1 MMRYDVPQ
9 GELVKNLSVKLK
21 QELKM
26 PSWAMFVKTGVHKER
41 PPTGEDWWYVRA
53 ASMLKKVHNLGPVG
67 VAKLRR
73 KYGGKKN
80 RGVEP
85 EKFAKGS
92 GKIARTLLQQL
103 EQAQLVRNNQKGIHR
118 GRIIT
123 QKGVSYLEEA
133 AKAKGGA

>member
-1 MMRYDVPQ
+1 MRYDVPQ
-9 GELVKNLSVKLK
+9 NELVKNLSLKLK

-41 PPTGEDWWYVRA
+41 PPAQEDWWYMRA
-53 ASMLKKVHNLGPVG
+53 ASMLKKVNHLGPVG

-92 GKIARTLLQQL
+92 GKVTRTLLQQL
-103 EQAQLVRNNQKGIHR
+103 EQAQLVKNNQKGVHK